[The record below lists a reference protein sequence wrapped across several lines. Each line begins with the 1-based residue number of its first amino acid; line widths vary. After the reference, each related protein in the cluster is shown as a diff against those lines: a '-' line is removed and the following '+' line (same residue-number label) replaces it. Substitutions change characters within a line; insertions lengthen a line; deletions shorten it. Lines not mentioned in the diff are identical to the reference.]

1 LTEKGCDVASEDI
14 PLIDH
19 VKALLAQMDL
29 RYQQR
34 FDAQTLAIN
43 AALQAAKEAVTKA
56 ETATERRFE
65 GVNEF
70 RKTLAD
76 QSSTFLPRP
85 EYNAAHGA
93 ITEHIRGLAERMNR
107 ADGRS
112 TGHSDSWGYVV
123 GAAGLILAIATLIFH
138 NAR

>member
-1 LTEKGCDVASEDI
+1 MDGKEDI
-14 PLIDH
+14 ALIDH

-56 ETATERRFE
+56 ETATERRFDS
-65 GVNEF
+65 VNEF

-85 EYNAAHGA
+85 EYQAAHNA
-93 ITEHIRGLAERMNR
+93 TNDQIRALAERMNR

-112 TGHSDSWGYVV
+112 TGHGDSWGYIV
-123 GAAGLILAIATLIFH
+123 GACGLILAIATLVFH
-138 NAR
+138 NTR